1 LIVAAARNTE
11 LGEREPLRGDVVVT
25 PVRAVRH
32 PTVDDLD
39 RAWRVVHEYLQPSPL
54 VATNVAADTWLKVDC
69 WQPTGSF
76 KVRGALAALSALDER
91 SKAAGVVA
99 ASAGNHGLG
108 VAHGA
113 TRLGIPATIVVPRT
127 ASVAK
132 VAALAEFA
140 VELVQQG
147 DDYGAAEAYAISL
160 ATNGRE
166 FISPYNDP
174 NVIAG
179 QATIGRELADELTP
193 PLTVVAPVGG
203 GGLVAGLSLWA
214 TTRPGV
220 RVVGV
225 EADASRAVSAAVNRG
240 STAPV
245 PIANT
250 LADGLAGNLEPG
262 SITPE
267 IIAKYTQA
275 LTSVTEAEIRDGMRF
290 LAAEHGLVVEGSG
303 AVALA
308 ALRAGRVAANGR
320 TAVVVTGRNIALPA
334 LAEVLAAGH

>member
-1 LIVAAARNTE
+1 VVGAPAR
-11 LGEREPLRGDVVVT
+11 DV
-25 PVRAVRH
+25 RQ
-32 PTVDDLD
+32 PTVDGLD
-39 RAWRVVHEYLQPSPL
+39 RAWHVVREHLVPSPL
-54 VATNVAADTWLKVDC
+54 VATSVAADTWLKVDS

-91 SKAAGVVA
+91 GRAAGVVA

-113 TRLGIPATIVVPRT
+113 ARLGIPATIVVPRT
-127 ASVAK
+127 ASAAK
-132 VAALAEFA
+132 VAALAEFH
-140 VELVQQG
+140 VDLVQHG
-147 DDYGAAEAYAISL
+147 DDYDAAEAYAISL
-160 ATNGRE
+160 AADGLV

-179 QATIGRELADELTP
+179 QATIGHELSDELSP
-193 PLTVVAPVGG
+193 PFTIVAPIGG

-225 EADASRAVSAAVNRG
+225 EADASRAVSAAVARG
-240 STAPV
+240 GIVPV
-245 PIANT
+245 PIAST
-250 LADGLAGNLEPG
+250 LADGLAGNLEPD

-275 LTSVTEAEIRDGMRF
+275 LTSVSEAEIRDAIRF
-290 LAAEHGLVVEGSG
+290 LAARHGLVAEGSG

-308 ALRAGRVAANGR
+308 ALMAGKVAVRGPTVA
-320 TAVVVTGRNIALPA
+320 VVTGRNIALPV
-334 LAEVLAAGH
+334 LAEVLAAAY

>member
-1 LIVAAARNTE
+1 VVAPART
-11 LGEREPLRGDVVVT
+11 
-25 PVRAVRH
+25 VRH

-39 RAWRVVHEYLQPSPL
+39 RAWRVVGEYLVPSPL
-54 VATNVAADTWLKVDC
+54 LTTSAAGAWLKIDS

-76 KVRGALAALSALDER
+76 KVRGALSALTALHKR

-108 VAHGA
+108 VAYGA

-127 ASVAK
+127 ASAAK

-140 VELVQQG
+140 VDLVQHG
-147 DDYGAAEAYAISL
+147 EDYDAAEAYAISL
-160 ATNGRE
+160 AGDGRA

-179 QATIGRELADELTP
+179 QATIGRELSDQLTP
-193 PLTVVAPVGG
+193 PFTVVAPIGG

-214 TTRPGV
+214 TTQAGV

-225 EADASRAVSAAVNRG
+225 EADASRAVSAAVTRG
-240 STAPV
+240 SIAPV
-245 PIANT
+245 PVADT

-275 LTSVTEAEIRDGMRF
+275 LTAVTEAEIRDGMRF
-290 LAAEHGLVVEGSG
+290 LAAEHGLVAEGSG

-308 ALRAGRVAANGR
+308 ALLAGKVEAQGR
-320 TAVVVTGRNIALPA
+320 TVVVVTGRNIALPA
-334 LAEVLAAGH
+334 LADVLAAEH